1 MQCMY
6 FKDKVAQ
13 NFDWSL
19 DFKLETFDQFSLRV
33 NWEALPLIIN
43 HNFLARILRNVF
55 KWLTDLKQ
63 IISHDQLLFFV
74 ILTNHWISLV
84 LLECNTI
91 TIIPITLDWWQI
103 ASSSHARVSQCLV
116 SCNKDA
122 CTQRKPAFV
131 EPRARIIIIFT
142 VIIKVVDPCTHAW
155 SSFSTL

>member
-74 ILTNHWISLV
+74 ILTNHWISLAV
-84 LLECNTI
+84 
-91 TIIPITLDWWQI
+91 
-103 ASSSHARVSQCLV
+103 
-116 SCNKDA
+116 
-122 CTQRKPAFV
+122 
-131 EPRARIIIIFT
+131 
-142 VIIKVVDPCTHAW
+142 
-155 SSFSTL
+155 